1 MLAERWHWSRA
12 WRRAGYDRAPFPTVG
27 GAWPTARYAFDCP
40 AGWLR
45 ADLERAAERVAL
57 AARCSWWEL
66 TALDSG
72 RWSLMLD
79 GSCWADR
86 SAAPLRLFD
95 GDLVVPLGEHP
106 DAVARWDLRRS
117 PHLLVAGATG
127 SGKSSLLRTV
137 VAALPLGWCWRV
149 VVIDPKELDFTPARY
164 EVEVVGL
171 PAAPASLA
179 GLVGDLAYRKARIV
193 EAGADHW
200 TAVPTGI
207 VPIRPVLVVID
218 EAADVLGGL
227 GLAKPEAQQV
237 RDAVALLARQGR
249 ACGIHVVASF
259 TLPDTDVVPG
269 AVRDQFGARVGLG
282 PMSPEGARMLFGP
295 LRTPAHSDLPPG
307 TGLSLGLD
315 GSQVV
320 RRLRVPWTSIED
332 ARMRH
337 GVRMPVAD
345 ALAVRR
351 VGEPWY
357 TPLVG

>member
-1 MLAERWHWSRA
+1 
-12 WRRAGYDRAPFPTVG
+12 
-27 GAWPTARYAFDCP
+27 
-40 AGWLR
+40 LR

-66 TALDSG
+66 TALDHG
-72 RWSLMLD
+72 RWSLLLD
-79 GSCWADR
+79 GSSWADR
-86 SAAPLRLFD
+86 SATPLRPLD

-164 EVEVVGL
+164 AIEVVGL
-171 PAAPASLA
+171 PRAPAILA
-179 GLVGDLAYRKARIV
+179 DLVGDLAHRKAKIV
-193 EAGADHW
+193 GAGADQW

-218 EAADVLGGL
+218 EAADVLGGS
-227 GLAKPEAQQV
+227 GLSKPEAQQV

-249 ACGIHVVASF
+249 ACGIHLVASF
-259 TLPDTDVVPG
+259 TRPDTEVVPG

-282 PMSPEGARMLFGP
+282 PMSPDGARMLFGP
-295 LRTPAHSDLPPG
+295 LRTPELSDLPPG

-315 GSQVV
+315 GSQAI
-320 RRLRVPWTSIED
+320 RRLRVPWVGIE
-332 ARMRH
+332 AIHLRYGH
-337 GVRMPVAD
+337 QYG
-345 ALAVRR
+345 
-351 VGEPWY
+351 
-357 TPLVG
+357 

>member
-1 MLAERWHWSRA
+1 MRAVPLVLAERWHWSRA
-12 WRRAGYDRAPFPTVG
+12 WRRAGYARAPFPDVA
-27 GAWPTARYAFDCP
+27 GAWPTARYAFTCP

-45 ADLERAAERVAL
+45 SDLERAAERVAL

-66 TALDSG
+66 TALGDG
-72 RWSLMLD
+72 RWSLLLD
-79 GSCWADR
+79 ASSWSDTP
-86 SAAPLRLFD
+86 AAPLRLLD
-95 GDLVVPLGEHP
+95 GELVVPVGEHP
-106 DAVARWDLRRS
+106 DAFAHWDLRRS

-149 VVIDPKELDFTPARY
+149 VVIDPKELDFTPARF

-171 PAAPASLA
+171 PAAPTALA
-179 GLVGDLAYRKARIV
+179 GLVGDLAHRKARIV

-200 TAVPTGI
+200 MAVPTGI

-218 EAADVLGGL
+218 EAADVLGGV
-227 GLAKPEAQQV
+227 GLVKPEAQQV

-249 ACGIHVVASF
+249 ACGIHLVASF
-259 TLPDTDVVPG
+259 TRPDTDVLPG

-282 PMSPEGARMLFGP
+282 PMSPDGARMLFGP
-295 LRTPAHSDLPPG
+295 LRTPALSDLPPG

-320 RRLRVPWTSIED
+320 RRLRVPWATIEHV
-332 ARMRH
+332 RRRH
-337 GVRMPVAD
+337 G
-345 ALAVRR
+345 L
-351 VGEPWY
+351 
-357 TPLVG
+357 